1 MKTIYLLLTR
11 SNTLVAR
18 AIRALTGDY
27 FTHVSVGVDPALKE
41 FYSFARLH
49 PRTPL
54 PAGFVRESIGGGY
67 FARHGSMICAL
78 YALDVPDEV
87 FARIE
92 ARLDA
97 MRGAGYR
104 YSVMGLLLC
113 RLDWPVER
121 ERHMFCSQF
130 VGRLMEE
137 CGAMALPK
145 PPSLMRP
152 ADFASLPGMRRI
164 YFGELRGAAE
174 AGCAEEGFA

>member
-1 MKTIYLLLTR
+1 
-11 SNTLVAR
+11 
-18 AIRALTGDY
+18 
-27 FTHVSVGVDPALKE
+27 
-41 FYSFARLH
+41 
-49 PRTPL
+49 
-54 PAGFVRESIGGGY
+54 
-67 FARHGSMICAL
+67 MICAL

-137 CGAMALPK
+137 CGAEAALADAAGGFCF
-145 PPSLMRP
+145 P
-152 ADFASLPGMRRI
+152 AGNAADL
-164 YFGELRGAAE
+164 LRGTARC
-174 AGCAEEGFA
+174 GGSRLR

>member
-67 FARHGSMICAL
+67 FARHGSMICARHRAVAKRHAGKI
-78 YALDVPDEV
+78 AL
-87 FARIE
+87 F
-92 ARLDA
+92 
-97 MRGAGYR
+97 
-104 YSVMGLLLC
+104 
-113 RLDWPVER
+113 
-121 ERHMFCSQF
+121 Q
-130 VGRLMEE
+130 
-137 CGAMALPK
+137 
-145 PPSLMRP
+145 P
-152 ADFASLPGMRRI
+152 AV
-164 YFGELRGAAE
+164 
-174 AGCAEEGFA
+174 